1 MTSINAV
8 PVVFNSSYYLKVLF
22 YQVILFKVLSC
33 ILSCIYLCFMNIL
46 TFFLKYLNF
55 VLLLC
60 FIVSSFSL
68 WVFFLIL
75 YVSIDTQI
83 KVFLHSNICRISVHH
98 KEKPMRCDY
107 NSQTFTVIITNWFRS
122 FINKG
127 QAPGKLTGREH
138 DFAHLVSPSIVESFS
153 TKKFRS
159 NGFVTCENQ
168 LPSWWKC

>member
-1 MTSINAV
+1 MLCQLYLIV
-8 PVVFNSSYYLKVLF
+8 HIIWKFLSSYLVQGFILYFILYISMF
-22 YQVILFKVLSC
+22 YEYF
-33 ILSCIYLCFMNIL
+33 N
-46 TFFLKYLNF
+46 FFLKYLDF

-98 KEKPMRCDY
+98 KEKLMRCDY